1 MARPDP
7 GTPRRPRTT
16 RILNSPRP
24 ARQGTAI
31 DLALQGGGSHG
42 AFTWGVLDRL
52 LEDGRFVI
60 DGVSGTSAGA
70 LNAGVMATG
79 FARGGADGARAALR
93 AFWLDVAGGG
103 SSFGSF
109 AALEAQT
116 PWGPSGPFSVDANPF
131 LSLFASWLK
140 QFSPYQFNPLD
151 INPLRDIT
159 RRHVDKNAMR
169 DGPMKLFI
177 SATAVST
184 GQPEVFMGQRL
195 SVDALLASACLP
207 QIFKAV
213 HIDGVAYWDGG
224 YGGNPAIWPLIYHTD
239 ATDVVLVKIN
249 PLRREALP
257 DTAAEIADRVN
268 EITFNAGLAA
278 EMRAIH
284 FVRRL
289 LREERIDKAQYK
301 SLRLHMV
308 ADEGALAALP
318 QSSKLQT
325 DRGFLLK
332 LHGLGQAAAQRWLD
346 GDGKQV
352 GFEST
357 LDIERTFLAPRRV
370 E

>member
-1 MARPDP
+1 MV
-7 GTPRRPRTT
+7 RRKTQPHPH
-16 RILNSPRP
+16 SRP
-24 ARQGTAI
+24 AGAAV

-109 AALEAQT
+109 AALEGQA
-116 PWGPSGPFSVDANPF
+116 PWAGVSPFSIQGNPF
-131 LSLFASWLK
+131 LSLLTPWLK
-140 QFSPYQFNPLD
+140 LFSPYQFNPLD

-159 RRHVDKNAMR
+159 RRHVDEYAMR
-169 DGPMKLFI
+169 DGPMKLFV
-177 SATAVST
+177 SATTVTT
-184 GQPEVFMGQRL
+184 GQPEVFMGKRL
-195 SVDALLASACLP
+195 SIDALLASACLP

-239 ATDVVLVKIN
+239 ATDVVLVKID

-289 LREERIDKAQYK
+289 LREERIDKARYK

-308 ADEGALAALP
+308 ADDGALAALP
-318 QSSKLQT
+318 PSSKLQT
-325 DRGFLLK
+325 DRAFLLK

-346 GDGKQV
+346 GDGAKV
-352 GFEST
+352 GIEST

-370 E
+370 G